1 MRHHLPRPAL
11 ALAAL
16 VTCASMAACGTS
28 GTRPEVVVTVTGTPS
43 PAAPDAPSSPTPSAS
58 PTAQADPVKSDVLGR
73 SFDFGL
79 VKSAKTVG
87 GTDVLVIDRWTD
99 PAVDDA
105 ELAKTGLTVAA
116 YDLKKNPY
124 KNVNSTVVFRVPVRE
139 GTTFLLNHCVAAG
152 EPLQTMSV
160 DAGALAAAPEADRL
174 VLLTLDDAG
183 YATSGE
189 TFASC

>member
-11 ALAAL
+11 ALAATL
-16 VTCASMAACGTS
+16 ACAPMAACGTS
-28 GTRPEVVVTVTGTPS
+28 GTAPEVVVTVTSTPS
-43 PAAPDAPSSPTPSAS
+43 PAASDAPRSRTPSAS
-58 PTAQADPVKSDVLGR
+58 PTVKADPVKSDVLGR

-87 GTDVLVIDRWTD
+87 GTAVLVIDRWTD

-105 ELAKTGLTVAA
+105 ELARTGLAVAA
-116 YDLKKNPY
+116 YDLRKNPY
-124 KNVNSTVVFRVPVRE
+124 KNVNSKVVFQVPVRE

-152 EPLQTMSV
+152 EPLQTRSV
-160 DAGALAAAPEADRL
+160 DAGALAAAPETDRL

-189 TFASC
+189 TLPGC